1 MRHLRFWIFDLD
13 GTLTRPRHDFMAV
26 RRHLGIPLD
35 RGILEYIAEQPHAR
49 QRDLN
54 DRLAAIERAVA
65 AEAELAPGAR
75 TLLERLAELECRLGI
90 LTRNSRDCVD
100 ITLAR
105 TGLSGLF
112 DGGDIVCRDDAR
124 PKPDSEGIDRLLA
137 RWRAPR
143 ELSVMVGDYLFD
155 LQAGRNAGVL
165 TVHYN
170 GKCGETWPDCS
181 DLVVEGFGELTALL
195 VDR

>member
-1 MRHLRFWIFDLD
+1 MRHLRYWIFDLD

-26 RRHLGIPLD
+26 RRRLGIPLD
-35 RGILEYIAEQPHAR
+35 QGILEYIAAQPQAR

-54 DRLAAIERAVA
+54 QRLAAIETEVA
-65 AEAELAPGAR
+65 AEAELTPGAR
-75 TLLERLAELECRLGI
+75 ALLERLAELECRFGI

-100 ITLAR
+100 LTLAR

-112 DGGDIVCRDDAR
+112 GADDIVCRDDAR

-137 RWRAPR
+137 RWRAPS
-143 ELSVMVGDYLFD
+143 ELGVMVGDYLFD
-155 LQAGRNAGVL
+155 LQAGRSAGVL

-170 GKCGETWPDCS
+170 GRRGETWPECS
-181 DLVVEGFGELTALL
+181 DLVVEDLRELTALL

>member
-1 MRHLRFWIFDLD
+1 MRHLRYWIFDLD

-26 RRHLGIPLD
+26 RRRLGIPRD
-35 RGILEYIAEQPHAR
+35 QGILEYIAAQPLAR

-54 DRLAAIERAVA
+54 DRLVAIEREVA
-65 AEAELAPGAR
+65 AEAELTPGAR
-75 TLLERLAELECRLGI
+75 TLLERLGELECRIGI

-112 DGGDIVCRDDAR
+112 ESGDIVCRDDAR

-143 ELSVMVGDYLFD
+143 ALGVMVGDFLFD
-155 LQAGRNAGVL
+155 LQAGKNAGVL

-170 GKCGETWPDCS
+170 GKRGETWPDCS
-181 DLVVEGFGELTALL
+181 DLVVEDLRELTALL
-195 VDR
+195 DDR